1 MDAKIVPV
9 WTPDAQRVA
18 GARLTRFIEA
28 VSYEYNLDIDDYQAL
43 HSWSVASPEEFWP
56 AVVWFT
62 GLEMTRSWD
71 AVLTNGDL
79 MPGASWFAGARLNFA
94 DNLLKRRD
102 DSAAIIFRDET
113 GRRRE
118 LSFAGLYTQVAG
130 IARGLKAAGIR
141 PGDRVAGLMPNQPE
155 TVIAMLG
162 AASIGA
168 VWSSCSPDFGVQGVL
183 DRFGQISPRL
193 LFAADGYHYGGKRFD
208 SLSVIGELV
217 NKIKTVERVVIVPFA
232 DAQPVIER
240 IPGAVLWEDFKMPG
254 EDRIKFESLP
264 FNAPLYIVYSSGTTG
279 VPKCIVHS
287 AGGTLLQHL
296 KEHVLHIDLDRDDR
310 FFYYTTCGWMMWNW
324 LVSGL
329 ATGAAI
335 VLYDGS
341 PFYPDA
347 DVLWHLAAEERVTVF
362 GSSAKYLSAVEK
374 SGLKPA
380 ERVRLDDLRTILSTG
395 SPLAPSAY
403 DFVYASVKSDVQLAS
418 ISGGTDLIGCLA
430 SANPIGPVYRGEL
443 QCAALGMAVDVFGD
457 DGQALGPA
465 EKGELVCT
473 RPFPTQPVGFW
484 NDDDGSRYRAA
495 YYERFPNVWAQ
506 GDYAEKT
513 VHHGLV
519 IYGRSDAVLNPGG
532 VRIGTAEIYRQ
543 VEKIP
548 SVLESLAIGQDWQ
561 GDTRIVLFVVL
572 RTGVELNQELEDDI
586 RATVRANTTPRHV
599 PAKIIAVPEIPRT
612 RSGKIVELA
621 VRAVVH
627 GEPVKNIEALANPAA
642 LEYFRGLAALQV

>member
-1 MDAKIVPV
+1 
-9 WTPDAQRVA
+9 
-18 GARLTRFIEA
+18 
-28 VSYEYNLDIDDYQAL
+28 
-43 HSWSVASPEEFWP
+43 
-56 AVVWFT
+56 
-62 GLEMTRSWD
+62 
-71 AVLTNGDL
+71 
-79 MPGASWFAGARLNFA
+79 
-94 DNLLKRRD
+94 
-102 DSAAIIFRDET
+102 
-113 GRRRE
+113 
-118 LSFAGLYTQVAG
+118 
-130 IARGLKAAGIR
+130 
-141 PGDRVAGLMPNQPE
+141 MPNQPE

-183 DRFGQISPRL
+183 DRFGQISPRV
-193 LFAADGYHYGGKRFD
+193 LFAADGYHYGGKRHD
-208 SLSVIGELV
+208 SLPVIGELV
-217 NKIKTVERVVIVPFA
+217 NQIKTVERVVIVPFA
-232 DAQPVIER
+232 DAQPVIES
-240 IPGAVLWEDFKMPG
+240 IPGAILWDDFKSPG
-254 EDRIKFESLP
+254 EEPIKFESLP
-264 FNAPLYIVYSSGTTG
+264 FDAPLYIVYSSGTTG

-347 DVLWHLAAEERVTVF
+347 EVLWHLAAEERVTVF
-362 GSSAKYLSAVEK
+362 GISAKYLSAVEK
-374 SGLKPA
+374 SGLKPG
-380 ERVRLDDLRTILSTG
+380 EHVRLDDLRTILSTG

-403 DFVYASVKSDVQLAS
+403 DFVYASVKPDVQLAS
-418 ISGGTDLIGCLA
+418 ISGGTDLIGCFA

-443 QCAALGMAVDVFGD
+443 QCAALGMAVDVFD
-457 DGQALGPA
+457 DNGQALGPA

-473 RPFPTQPVGFW
+473 RPFPTQPLGFW

-513 VHHGLV
+513 IHHGLV

-548 SVLESLAIGQDWQ
+548 DVLESLAIGQDWQ

-572 RTGVELNQELEDDI
+572 RAGVELNQAMESDI
-586 RATVRANTTPRHV
+586 RTTIRANTTPRHV
-599 PAKIIAVPEIPRT
+599 PARIIAVSEIPRT

-642 LEYFRGLAALQV
+642 LEYFRNLVALQT